1 MSRGRILIVEDIA
14 PAAFMAE
21 EMVAELGFT
30 ADLVANGREAVARA
44 QAARYV
50 AILMDVEM
58 PVMDGIE
65 ATTLIRKIER
75 TAGFEPNPIIGI
87 TGHTTQ
93 GVRVLCQRAGMDSVL
108 IKPFTIVDLETALN
122 RVMAG

>member
-1 MSRGRILIVEDIA
+1 MSRGHILIVEDFA

-30 ADLVANGREAVARA
+30 ADLVINGREAVARA
-44 QAARYV
+44 QTVRYV

-108 IKPFTIVDLETALN
+108 IKPFTIVDLETALSS
-122 RVMAG
+122 VMAG